1 MTLSMDLAL
10 DGIKTSKLTMSN
22 FPKCTKSSALLTDTS
37 GNLKDCTTDVDFH
50 HKCTNKYLGL
60 SMTP

>member
-22 FPKCTKSSALLTDTS
+22 FPKSTKSSALLTDTS

-50 HKCTNKYLGL
+50 HKCTNK
-60 SMTP
+60 